1 MIGSVLALLAGFS
14 FSVSNVFIRKGVHR
28 SGEAF
33 SLIPIFALMGTV
45 FFGLP
50 VLISGEIERLAS
62 VSWVAL
68 TMLAVAGIIHFIL
81 GRLLGFSG
89 MNIIGANRAV
99 PIMTGSIL
107 FSALMGI
114 FWLGEPVTIFKVLA
128 IALIICGVLLIS
140 STGSEGIKGKP
151 VPRGLL
157 VKGFLLTLL
166 GSLCWGISPALIK
179 VGLREV
185 SSPVLAT
192 FVSYAAAFVVI
203 GLSLL
208 HPGNVRRVRGLS
220 RAALI
225 PLIFGALAVTAA
237 QILRYTARTYAG
249 VSVVEPLSGSMNS
262 LFIFP
267 LSFFMNRKL
276 EAFNLRIILGAIA
289 IVVGILLMFWLV

>member
-33 SLIPIFALMGTV
+33 SLIPLFALMGTV

-140 STGSEGIKGKP
+140 STGNSGVEKP
-151 VPRGLL
+151 VSRGLL

-166 GSLCWGISPALIK
+166 GALCWGISPALIK

-185 SSPVLAT
+185 TSPVLAT

-203 GLSLL
+203 GLSLF
-208 HPGNVRRVRGLS
+208 HPANAQKVRRLS

-225 PLIFGALAVTAA
+225 PLIFGALAVTTA
-237 QILRYTARTYAG
+237 QILRYTALSYGG

-276 EAFNLRIILGAIA
+276 EAFNLRIMVGAIA
-289 IVVGILLMFWLV
+289 IVVGIFLMFWLV